1 MSGINSVVLVG
12 RLTRDVEVRKTTT
25 GISYAR
31 FTVACDRRF
40 SGRDQNNGS
49 NSQQPTADFISCVA
63 WRQSADFLGSYGRKG
78 SMVGINGSIQTG
90 SYTDRDG
97 KKVYTTDVLCD
108 RVQLLDSR
116 NASQSQSS
124 AGSYSAPE
132 PQDPY
137 AGSEPAA
144 SSGFNTGPSYDIASD
159 DLPF

>member
-12 RLTRDVEVRKTTT
+12 RLTRDVEVRKTTS

-40 SGRDQNNGS
+40 SGRDQNGS
-49 NSQQPTADFISCVA
+49 SNQPTADFISCVA

-78 SMVGINGSIQTG
+78 SMVGVNGSIQTG

-116 NASQSQSS
+116 GSSQSQTSGSS
-124 AGSYSAPE
+124 YPAPE

-137 AGSEPAA
+137 AGSEPV
-144 SSGFNTGPSYDIASD
+144 SNGGFDTGPSYDIASD